1 MRVRVF
7 FPLGNSTNMKQRFNL
22 RNVKPHSTRSTR
34 GTGNG
39 KTGVDNRRGGA
50 RRIKAL
56 VREFTAALGG
66 PGRLNIGEAESIRRI
81 ASLTVLVETQ
91 EALMVA
97 GSGKYDPDLHVRTTS
112 AIKRLIDDLDLP
124 KKRKGTPT
132 GNGDDPEYEDIPGE
146 SLEEF
151 LEREAKKPGFGK
163 PIPAASIGA
172 AKRKRL
178 RL

>member
-1 MRVRVF
+1 
-7 FPLGNSTNMKQRFNL
+7 MKRRFNL

-34 GTGNG
+34 GTSNG

-66 PGRLNIGEAESIRRI
+66 PGRLNIGEAEAIRRI

-97 GSGKYDPDLHVRTTS
+97 FSEKYDPDLHVRTTS

-124 KKRKGTPT
+124 KKRKGTRS
-132 GNGDDPEYEDIPGE
+132 GNGDDPEYEEIPGE
-146 SLEEF
+146 TLEEY
-151 LEREAKKPGFGK
+151 LARPEVIKSAER
-163 PIPAASIGA
+163 PIPSIGA
-172 AKRKRL
+172 PRRKRA